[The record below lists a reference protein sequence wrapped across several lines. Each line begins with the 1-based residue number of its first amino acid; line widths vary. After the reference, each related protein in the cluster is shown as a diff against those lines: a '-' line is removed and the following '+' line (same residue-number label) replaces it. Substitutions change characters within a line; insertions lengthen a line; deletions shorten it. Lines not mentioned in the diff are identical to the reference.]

1 MLCIHPWLSKSGPWT
16 RNFYVTRELVKKK
29 MEKRKEEEEEGKKEE
44 KERKG
49 EEEGNKKLKANFESR
64 HNESKL
70 GFGFLL

>member
-1 MLCIHPWLSKSGPWT
+1 
-16 RNFYVTRELVKKK
+16 

-70 GFGFLL
+70 GFGFLLWILTGPAGDSGALAFQHTQK